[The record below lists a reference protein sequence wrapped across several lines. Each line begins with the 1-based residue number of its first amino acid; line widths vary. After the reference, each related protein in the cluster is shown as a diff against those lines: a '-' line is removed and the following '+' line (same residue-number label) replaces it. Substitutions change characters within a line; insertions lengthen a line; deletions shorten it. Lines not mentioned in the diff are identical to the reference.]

1 MNTISKWMKAA
12 AMIIGIASLS
22 ACKKT
27 FDQPPGPADPNIV
40 ANMSIANLKALHTT
54 PRAYDIITQDI
65 IISGV
70 VVANDKSGN
79 FYKQLFIQDTTG
91 AIQILLDATD
101 LYGSYPVGRRV
112 FVKCKDLCLS
122 DYNNTIQLGVKANIN
137 GVPSQEG
144 IPAASVGRHL
154 IGGSLNNPVEPIE
167 VTLNDLTTNMQNR
180 YINALIKLNDY
191 EFIPADTSKTYS
203 DTSVYKATTNLNI
216 KNCQSNVQTIVRTS
230 AYADFAAKKVPTGNG
245 SITSI
250 YTVFGTTR
258 QLLVRDTSDVQ
269 FNNPRCGSVLPP
281 RMSIGQLR
289 QMYTGSGIKITTPAS
304 IGGVVISDAASRNI
318 SAGSFVLQDGNSAI
332 LVYYGGTIT
341 YNVGDSVNI
350 DITNDSLIVFR
361 GSLEL
366 KKQFGSATPGVSATN
381 RVVTPV
387 TRTIS
392 EINTAMNAPLGTADH
407 IEFRLVRIENATMS
421 GSGATYSGNKTLT
434 DASGNMTMFTSSSA
448 LFSGSNFFT
457 TPKTYTGYC
466 SFFNTTKQFQ
476 IRNLT
481 DVQ

>member
-203 DTSVYKATTNLNI
+203 DTSVYKE
-216 KNCQSNVQTIVRTS
+216 
-230 AYADFAAKKVPTGNG
+230 
-245 SITSI
+245 
-250 YTVFGTTR
+250 
-258 QLLVRDTSDVQ
+258 
-269 FNNPRCGSVLPP
+269 
-281 RMSIGQLR
+281 IGR
-289 QMYTGSGIKITTPAS
+289 AH
-304 IGGVVISDAASRNI
+304 V
-318 SAGSFVLQDGNSAI
+318 
-332 LVYYGGTIT
+332 
-341 YNVGDSVNI
+341 
-350 DITNDSLIVFR
+350 
-361 GSLEL
+361 
-366 KKQFGSATPGVSATN
+366 
-381 RVVTPV
+381 
-387 TRTIS
+387 
-392 EINTAMNAPLGTADH
+392 
-407 IEFRLVRIENATMS
+407 
-421 GSGATYSGNKTLT
+421 
-434 DASGNMTMFTSSSA
+434 
-448 LFSGSNFFT
+448 
-457 TPKTYTGYC
+457 
-466 SFFNTTKQFQ
+466 
-476 IRNLT
+476 
-481 DVQ
+481 